1 MFWEVFV
8 RRALHFFVILAL
20 FVTYQWS
27 KIHAIVHLKYDS
39 YHCNLCK
46 ASQNT
51 HQASSPIHFV
61 LVDEN
66 ILQNQHIQQ
75 RVVYQKPHRAVQ
87 KPAYRRLDFDG
98 LNRFEVVPIPLGY
111 DSTAPPRFS

>member
-1 MFWEVFV
+1 M
-8 RRALHFFVILAL
+8 RRALHFVLILAL

-27 KIHAIVHLKYDS
+27 NIHAIAHLKHDS
-39 YHCNLCK
+39 YHCDLCK
-46 ASQNT
+46 ATQNT

-66 ILQNQHIQQ
+66 ILQNQYIQQ
-75 RVVYQKPHRAVQ
+75 RVVYPKPHLAIP
-87 KPAYRRLDFDG
+87 KPIRKGWDFDG
-98 LNRFEVVPIPLGY
+98 LNHFEVASIPLGY